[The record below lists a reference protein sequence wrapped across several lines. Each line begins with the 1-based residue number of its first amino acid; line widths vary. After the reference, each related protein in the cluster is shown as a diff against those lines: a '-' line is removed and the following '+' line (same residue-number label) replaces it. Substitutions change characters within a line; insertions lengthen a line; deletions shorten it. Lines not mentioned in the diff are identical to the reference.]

1 MMDFTNILAWIEA
14 NPYVVGGAVLLLS
27 LLTFIVA
34 RAVLARGLT
43 YLARRTKTEFD
54 DILVENSSRR
64 TKPLSKRVPC
74 SSSYGCLPSRSTPFL
89 TRSISFMKA
98 ARVSKV

>member
-1 MMDFTNILAWIEA
+1 MMDFTNTLAWIEA
-14 NPYVVGGAVLLLS
+14 NPYVVAGVVLLLS

-54 DILVENSSRR
+54 DILVE
-64 TKPLSKRVPC
+64 KPRPGVPNLYRKGFPVPHPMAVC
-74 SSSYGCLPSRSTPFL
+74 RHGQRPF
-89 TRSISFMKA
+89 
-98 ARVSKV
+98 